1 MTNETEPLARLW
13 LKWRKDALS
22 FVRECVG
29 VSELAEWQVTALKAI
44 SENDRVAIRSGHGVG
59 KTMFDALVILW
70 FGSTREDAK
79 IPVTAPVSDQIDVNL
94 FGELRKWHAHMR
106 DHSAIGNWLAEQIEV
121 KDGRVDWANGNM
133 CVART
138 ARRDNPEALA
148 GFHATNLLFLIDEA
162 SGVAE
167 IIFETALGALS
178 TPGAKQLM
186 TGNPTQPQGYFYNA
200 FNKNRAH
207 WFTLRVSSEDVPRA
221 RGHIDDV
228 IRTYGRESNA
238 YRVRVLGEF
247 PVAAE
252 EQVVP
257 LDTVEAAIG
266 RVVAPV
272 PVLPLWGVDVGF
284 RVDRSALSK
293 RVGNVMPA
301 PPKYWHNYD
310 TMQLTGVIKQ
320 EYDRTD
326 VDQRPSEILVDS
338 IGIGAG
344 VVHRLRELDLPARG
358 VAVSEAATNPR
369 YHRLRDEIWWKA
381 REWFGGRDVTIPSY
395 RDETMEQFIAEVT
408 APLLRPPQSSG
419 KITIESKDETKKRL
433 SLSPDLADSFV
444 LTFAGWPVSREGA
457 ARRGV
462 RQAIIEFDP
471 MEV

>member
-121 KDGRVDWANGNM
+121 KDGRVDWVNGNM

-186 TGNPTQPQGYFYNA
+186 TGNPTQPQGISIMHSIRIEPTGSLYVFL
-200 FNKNRAH
+200 RRTCQERGV
-207 WFTLRVSSEDVPRA
+207 TLMTLS
-221 RGHIDDV
+221 
-228 IRTYGRESNA
+228 
-238 YRVRVLGEF
+238 VLTG
-247 PVAAE
+247 
-252 EQVVP
+252 
-257 LDTVEAAIG
+257 G
-266 RVVAPV
+266 RVTPIAFVCS
-272 PVLPLWGVDVGF
+272 GVSRRRG
-284 RVDRSALSK
+284 RAGGSA
-293 RVGNVMPA
+293 RHCGGG
-301 PPKYWHNYD
+301 YW
-310 TMQLTGVIKQ
+310 TCCGSCSCSASLGCGCWLQGGSLCLKQ
-320 EYDRTD
+320 ACW
-326 VDQRPSEILVDS
+326 QRHASS
-338 IGIGAG
+338 
-344 VVHRLRELDLPARG
+344 
-358 VAVSEAATNPR
+358 
-369 YHRLRDEIWWKA
+369 
-381 REWFGGRDVTIPSY
+381 
-395 RDETMEQFIAEVT
+395 AEVL
-408 APLLRPPQSSG
+408 AQLRHDAANGGNQ
-419 KITIESKDETKKRL
+419 
-433 SLSPDLADSFV
+433 
-444 LTFAGWPVSREGA
+444 AG
-457 ARRGV
+457 
-462 RQAIIEFDP
+462 I
-471 MEV
+471 